1 MYKYII
7 CVYIYV
13 HICYLICICI
23 YMYIYAICVYIY
35 VHICYLSIHI
45 HVYAYANQ
53 RRVGRV
59 APVALAGAQLHHP
72 RTRIIHELAAA
83 RASRSCSASS
93 PCRRTTTKAAHHPRT
108 RIIHELAAARASR
121 SCFPVGVLL
130 QKHRIP
136 HHPRTRP
143 AENAAVKVVLP
154 FILAHATALLQLFF
168 LNFFLKFFHFFIVKG
183 KTQQRQTRNL
193 TWA

>member
-1 MYKYII
+1 
-7 CVYIYV
+7 
-13 HICYLICICI
+13 
-23 YMYIYAICVYIY
+23 MYIYAICVYIY

-59 APVALAGAQLHHP
+59 APVALAGAQL
-72 RTRIIHELAAA
+72 
-83 RASRSCSASS
+83 
-93 PCRRTTTKAAHHPRT
+93 HHPRT